1 MAKNAFARV
10 LTDIPSHGLKA
21 GQLLE
26 ASPALIKALTAV
38 GEVDDHK
45 DAVSYARE
53 TGAAPVRSCI
63 EVAAEKREAELAALR
78 VRIAELEDLTAKA
91 ADEPTKQALQGEL
104 TKHQAD
110 LASLLA
116 A

>member
-45 DAVSYARE
+45 DAVAYARE
-53 TGAAPVRSCI
+53 TSAPLARSCI
-63 EVAAEKREAELAALR
+63 EAAAEKREADLAALR
-78 VRIAELEDLTAKA
+78 VRVAELQDLVAKA
-91 ADEPTKQALQGEL
+91 TDEPTKQALQGEL
-104 TKHQAD
+104 AKQEAA
-110 LASLLA
+110 LAELLA